1 MILAIA
7 ALLIQPQAAPQLS
20 FSAEKVA
27 IIEPAISAVSSGE
40 PNSNPTSDPILEPS
54 NEISLPPAP
63 SASTEPTPVAEPGAL
78 PDAPVPAPAIN
89 APVTMGFVK
98 PANPLT
104 VSVNE
109 LQAENRRK
117 RLVWKSLVI
126 ASSGAATF
134 DAWTTRRA
142 ITTSGAVEL
151 NPMLKPF
158 AGNSSLYA
166 AIQVGPA
173 LMDYVGKKM
182 MYSRFSVVRRMWWVP
197 QSASFVS
204 SLFCGAHN
212 LSFH

>member
-7 ALLIQPQAAPQLS
+7 ALLIQPQVAPQLS
-20 FSAEKVA
+20 LAARKVA
-27 IIEPAISAVSSGE
+27 SIQPAISAVSSGDFRE
-40 PNSNPTSDPILEPS
+40 TP
-54 NEISLPPAP
+54 NEISLPPSP
-63 SASTEPTPVAEPGAL
+63 NTSPEPVAAAEADAL
-78 PDAPVPAPAIN
+78 PDAPVPAPAVN
-89 APVTMGFVK
+89 APVSMAFIK

-109 LQAENRRK
+109 LRAENRRNQ
-117 RLVWKSLVI
+117 LIWKGLAF

-142 ITTSGAVEL
+142 ITTAGAVEL

-166 AIQVGPA
+166 AIQLGPA
-173 LMDYVGKKM
+173 LMDYAGKKM
-182 MYSRFSVVRRMWWVP
+182 MYSRFTMVRRMWWVP

>member
-7 ALLIQPQAAPQLS
+7 ALLIQPQVAPQLS

-27 IIEPAISAVSSGE
+27 IIQPAISAVS
-40 PNSNPTSDPILEPS
+40 NSDILETS

-63 SASTEPTPVAEPGAL
+63 SASAEPIAAADASAL
-78 PDAPVPAPAIN
+78 PDAPVPAPAVN
-89 APVTMGFVK
+89 APVTMAFIK
-98 PANPLT
+98 PSNRMT
-104 VSVNE
+104 VSVKE
-109 LQAENRRK
+109 LQTENRRNQF
-117 RLVWKSLVI
+117 VWKGLTI

-142 ITTSGAVEL
+142 ITTAGAVEL

-173 LMDYVGKKM
+173 LMDYAGKKM
-182 MYSRFSVVRRMWWVP
+182 MYSRFTVVRRMWWVP

>member
-7 ALLIQPQAAPQLS
+7 ALLIQPQVAPQLS
-20 FSAEKVA
+20 VSATRVA
-27 IIEPAISAVSSGE
+27 SLQPAISAVSGTGPSVGL
-40 PNSNPTSDPILEPS
+40 TSDSFLEAS
-54 NEISLPPAP
+54 SEFSLPPAP
-63 SASTEPTPVAEPGAL
+63 GASAEPAVTAEANAL
-78 PDAPVPAPAIN
+78 PDAPLPAPAIS
-89 APVTMGFVK
+89 APAVTAAFILPGK
-98 PANPLT
+98 PMT
-104 VSVNE
+104 VSVGE
-109 LQAENRRK
+109 LRAENRRNQFLW
-117 RLVWKSLVI
+117 RGLAI

-142 ITTSGAVEL
+142 IGGGAVEL

-166 AIQVGPA
+166 AMQVGPA

-182 MYSRFSVVRRMWWVP
+182 MYSRLSAVRHMWWVP
-197 QSASFVS
+197 QSAGFVS

>member
-7 ALLIQPQAAPQLS
+7 ALLIQPQVAPQLS
-20 FSAEKVA
+20 ISAEKIA
-27 IIEPAISAVSSGE
+27 IIQPAISAVSS
-40 PNSNPTSDPILEPS
+40 SDILETS

-63 SASTEPTPVAEPGAL
+63 SASAEPIAATEPSAL
-78 PDAPVPAPAIN
+78 PDAPVPSPAVN
-89 APVTMGFVK
+89 APVTIAFIK
-98 PANPLT
+98 PSNPMT

-109 LQAENRRK
+109 LAAENHRK
-117 RLVWKSLVI
+117 QFVWKGLVI

-134 DAWTTRRA
+134 DAWTTRHA
-142 ITTSGAVEL
+142 ITTAGAVEL

-158 AGNSSLYA
+158 AGNASLYA

-173 LMDYVGKKM
+173 LVDYVGKKM
-182 MYSRFSVVRRMWWVP
+182 MYSRFTVVRRMWWVP

>member
-7 ALLIQPQAAPQLS
+7 ALLIQPQMVPQL
-20 FSAEKVA
+20 
-27 IIEPAISAVSSGE
+27 AISAGRATNLQPAIPTISTADLNLISNSDAILTASVAADASSE
-40 PNSNPTSDPILEPS
+40 PATISD
-54 NEISLPPAP
+54 AD
-63 SASTEPTPVAEPGAL
+63 AL
-78 PDAPVPAPAIN
+78 PDAPVPAPA
-89 APVTMGFVK
+89 AVTPVVTMAFIK
-98 PANPLT
+98 PGKSMT
-104 VSVNE
+104 VSIGE
-109 LQAENRRK
+109 LRAENRRNQFIW
-117 RLVWKSLVI
+117 RSLAI

-142 ITTSGAVEL
+142 IGAGAVEL

-166 AIQVGPA
+166 AMQVGPA

-182 MYSRFSVVRRMWWVP
+182 MYSRFSVVRHMWWVP
-197 QSASFVS
+197 QSAGFVS